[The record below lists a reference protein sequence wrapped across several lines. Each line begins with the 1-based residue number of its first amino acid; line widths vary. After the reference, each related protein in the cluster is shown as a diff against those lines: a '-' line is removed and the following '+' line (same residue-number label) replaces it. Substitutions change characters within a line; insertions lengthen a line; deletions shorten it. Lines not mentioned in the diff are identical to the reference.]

1 MLFEFNQELQFMSD
15 IDINDIGQFA
25 IEANNDEGMF
35 WYLIV
40 RTSLGTC
47 TITSC
52 GPLVPDLELLPSGF
66 TQKLERIPFKED
78 KLCKYISMFL
88 NDKGKKITKAVE
100 IEIEDA
106 IEQFKDLKEYLE
118 NYSEEIF

>member
-1 MLFEFNQELQFMSD
+1 M
-15 IDINDIGQFA
+15 
-25 IEANNDEGMF
+25 
-35 WYLIV
+35 
-40 RTSLGTC
+40 
-47 TITSC
+47 
-52 GPLVPDLELLPSGF
+52 VPDLELLPSGF